1 VGVVQMRQ
9 RRRMKKSGCA
19 IVVLFLGLCLS
30 LFVNG
35 VLLLG
40 LGARSSAGLRTEP
53 PQTFEE
59 QILLE
64 GSGEGK
70 IAVIPL
76 DGIIGYAASNA
87 LGNEMVD
94 DLKAA
99 LRQAEEDSSVRAV
112 VISVDSP
119 GGEVTASDTI
129 YHEIRKLARRKPV
142 VYYMN
147 SVGASGAYYAA
158 CGASWVMCNET
169 TFTGSI
175 GVIIST
181 LNYRE
186 LFGKIGLQ
194 SVIFKSGKFKDMLN
208 GAREL
213 TPEETAYVQGLVMQ
227 TYGKFVG
234 IVARARKLDEAV
246 LRNGV
251 ADGRVL
257 SGLDAFRAK
266 LVDQLGYVEDAYE
279 KARELAGAPEAEVV
293 RYKRSFTL
301 SNFLQIFGES
311 SRAGG
316 DVKIEL
322 LSSLPKLEPGRVYL
336 LPPFYAP

>member
-1 VGVVQMRQ
+1 
-9 RRRMKKSGCA
+9 
-19 IVVLFLGLCLS
+19 
-30 LFVNG
+30 
-35 VLLLG
+35 
-40 LGARSSAGLRTEP
+40 
-53 PQTFEE
+53 
-59 QILLE
+59 
-64 GSGEGK
+64 
-70 IAVIPL
+70 
-76 DGIIGYAASNA
+76 
-87 LGNEMVD
+87 
-94 DLKAA
+94 
-99 LRQAEEDSSVRAV
+99 
-112 VISVDSP
+112 
-119 GGEVTASDTI
+119 
-129 YHEIRKLARRKPV
+129 
-142 VYYMN
+142 
-147 SVGASGAYYAA
+147 
-158 CGASWVMCNET
+158 MCNET

-322 LSSLPKLEPGRVYL
+322 LSSLPELEPGRVYL